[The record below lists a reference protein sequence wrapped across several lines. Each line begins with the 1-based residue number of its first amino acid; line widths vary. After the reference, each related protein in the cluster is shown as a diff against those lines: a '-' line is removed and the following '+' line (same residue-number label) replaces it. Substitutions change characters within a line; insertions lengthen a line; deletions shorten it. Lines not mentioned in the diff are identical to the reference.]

1 MGIRKSRGIHAIAK
15 SRLTSK
21 SQATVPARVRKR
33 LNLKPGDTV
42 IFEEAA
48 DGAVCIRK
56 AELLDLE
63 FLSALETT
71 LSEWNSEN
79 DDRAYRDL

>member
-1 MGIRKSRGIHAIAK
+1 MAIRKSRGMQAIAK
-15 SRLTSK
+15 SRLTIK

-42 IFEEAA
+42 IFEETA

-56 AELLDLE
+56 AEPLDLE

>member
-1 MGIRKSRGIHAIAK
+1 MALSRHRAVRAIAS

-21 SQATVPARVRKR
+21 SQATVPASVRKK

-42 IFEEAA
+42 IFEESEP
-48 DGAVCIRK
+48 GTVRIRK
-56 AELLDLE
+56 AEPLDLE
-63 FLSALETT
+63 FLSALENT

>member
-1 MGIRKSRGIHAIAK
+1 MGTRKRREVRAIAT

-21 SQATVPARVRKR
+21 SQATVPTDVRKR
-33 LNLKPGDTV
+33 LNLKPGDTL
-42 IFEEAA
+42 IFEEFEA
-48 DGAVCIRK
+48 GAVCIRK
-56 AELLDLE
+56 AEPLDIE

-79 DDRAYRDL
+79 DDRAYSDL